1 MKDMYQFLLNMW
13 LMNRIDESY
22 LSIMVTKGFI
32 TQKEKEVMVAT
43 PKILG

>member
-13 LMNRIDESY
+13 LMNRIDEAY

-32 TQKEKEVMVAT
+32 TQQEKEVITAT